1 MGEYYQKQGAK
12 LTFRLPF
19 VFEGDKVTLE
29 IPVTGIELPS
39 GWSIFPMAHP
49 ASVSFTS
56 VLVNCTLVISTF
68 HLLVNDLFCHFCTKM
83 QKIASM

>member
-1 MGEYYQKQGAK
+1 M
-12 LTFRLPF
+12 LRFPF

-29 IPVTGIELPS
+29 IPEAGIVLPN
-39 GWSIFPMAHP
+39 GWSIVPMAHP

-68 HLLVNDLFCHFCTKM
+68 HLLVNCHFCTKV
-83 QKIASM
+83 QKIVSV